1 VRGPARLKAD
11 FSLLAAAA
19 IWGTAFV
26 AQKTA
31 AAHVGPLLFVGC
43 RFLLSALLLAPLAWN
58 EARRP
63 VPRLAPGDRRL
74 NVFIGL
80 CLFATM
86 ALQQI
91 GMETT
96 TATNAGFLTAIYV
109 AIVPLVAWLVIGAKP
124 RLTVA
129 VACALSLAGAW
140 LLERNGT
147 ARGWNPGDL
156 WIMLSDLFSALQIVL
171 VGIFLRRN
179 NRPYLLC
186 VTQYALTATLG
197 LAFGLWREPVAP
209 AALSAA
215 LPAILY
221 AGLLSGGVAF
231 TLQIV
236 AQRHT
241 PPAEAALIMSLESV
255 FAALAGAVVLGD
267 HLRFSGF
274 AGCTLILLSVVLV
287 QAVPQRR
294 RISLE
299 PARVAPQD
307 TLPESDAGR

>member
-1 VRGPARLKAD
+1 VRGLARLKAD

-26 AQKTA
+26 AQKSATA
-31 AAHVGPLLFVGC
+31 HLGPLLFVGC
-43 RFLLSALLLAPLAWN
+43 RFLLSALLLAPLAWI
-58 EARRP
+58 EARGP
-63 VPRLAPGDRRL
+63 AQILAPGDRRL
-74 NVFIGL
+74 SVAIGL

-109 AIVPLVAWLVIGAKP
+109 AIVPLVAWQVTGAMP

-147 ARGWNPGDL
+147 AHGWNSGDL
-156 WIMLSDLFSALQIVL
+156 WVLLSDLFSALQIVL
-171 VGIFLRRN
+171 VGIFLGRS
-179 NRPYLLC
+179 NRPFLLC
-186 VTQYALTATLG
+186 VTQYALTAALG

-209 AALSAA
+209 TALGAA

-241 PPAEAALIMSLESV
+241 PAAEAALIMSLESV
-255 FAALAGAVVLGD
+255 FAALAGMLVLGD
-267 HLRFSGF
+267 HLRITGF
-274 AGCTLILLSVVLV
+274 AGCALILLGVLLV
-287 QAVPQRR
+287 QVVPPRR
-294 RISLE
+294 RIDLE
-299 PARVAPQD
+299 PGRVAPQD
-307 TLPESDAGR
+307 TLPDVDAG